1 MKQREE
7 TRTTDNSGLG
17 QETGSRSGGKPTRFD
32 LLLLLAILLF
42 AGIFWLAVHF
52 LTPAGNTVVVTVD
65 GYTVLT
71 LSLSEDREEVV
82 KTGNGFNTSRIKD
95 GEVSVA
101 EADCPDKL
109 CVRQGWISY
118 DGESIVC
125 LPHKLVVTVRG
136 SGHDLD
142 AVAR

>member
-7 TRTTDNSGLG
+7 TRTTDNTGLG

-82 KTGNGFNTSRIKD
+82 KTGNGSNTIRIRD

-101 EADCPDKL
+101 EADCPDRL
-109 CVRQGWISY
+109 CAKHAAIRNS
-118 DGESIVC
+118 GETIVC
-125 LPHKLVVTVRG
+125 LPHKLIVEVRE
-136 SGHDLD
+136 HETE
-142 AVAR
+142 

>member
-82 KTGNGFNTSRIKD
+82 KTGNGFNTIRIKD

-101 EADCPDKL
+101 EADCPDRL
-109 CVRQGWISY
+109 CAKHGAIRNS
-118 DGESIVC
+118 GETIIC
-125 LPHKLVVTVRG
+125 LPHKLIVEVRE
-136 SGHDLD
+136 HETE
-142 AVAR
+142 